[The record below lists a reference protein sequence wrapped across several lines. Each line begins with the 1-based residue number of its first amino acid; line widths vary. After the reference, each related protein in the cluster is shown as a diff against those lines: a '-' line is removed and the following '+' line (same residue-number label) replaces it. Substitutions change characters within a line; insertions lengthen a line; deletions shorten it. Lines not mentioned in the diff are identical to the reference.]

1 MKLILLIGIT
11 ICATNVSAQI
21 SLDEYRRSVHEAST
35 EIMNASAEVEK
46 AAATIKREKTGFLPS
61 IAADGELSY
70 TFKNEDDNTLWNFAI
85 NPQISQTIYAG
96 GAVRAAW
103 NQARTSYNSI
113 LSTAEAIA
121 IAIRYEADFAYWQVS
136 ASKLYLEATEHYV
149 EIIKSLYDIVTQRY
163 KEGYVA
169 KSDLLQVE
177 ARLSDAQFSKIATQ
191 HNYERALHLFN
202 NLRGEH
208 EPTAVDLSESIL
220 DTLQMPQR
228 LTFSD
233 IIARRP
239 DVRAAEW
246 DIKVAEFGV
255 KATHAAYNPKIQLG
269 VGGSWQTFVP
279 NSSGKTFW
287 DGAVI
292 LGLNIPIFHWGERR
306 YAVAEAEAD
315 RRIAFNLWEQVRD
328 DIEQEEADG
337 WSALQS
343 SYLQMQSSLRN
354 LDIAGEN
361 LEISTFSYNEGQATI
376 LEVLQAQIS
385 WIQIYTN
392 AITARFNY
400 AVAVSAYKRITA
412 TD

>member
-21 SLDEYRRSVHEAST
+21 SLDEYRRSVHEAGT

-61 IAADGELSY
+61 VAADGEFSY
-70 TFKNEDDNTLWNFAI
+70 TFKREDDNTLWNFALS
-85 NPQISQTIYAG
+85 PQISQTIYAG
-96 GAVRAAW
+96 GAVRASW
-103 NQARTSYNSI
+103 NQARTTYNSI

-269 VGGSWQTFVP
+269 VGGSWQTFAP
-279 NSSGKTFW
+279 SRYGKSFW